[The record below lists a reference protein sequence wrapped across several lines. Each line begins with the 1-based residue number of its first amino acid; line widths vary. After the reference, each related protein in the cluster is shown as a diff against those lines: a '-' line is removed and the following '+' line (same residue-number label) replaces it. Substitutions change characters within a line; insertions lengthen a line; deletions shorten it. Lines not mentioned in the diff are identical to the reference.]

1 MLSLQ
6 PRANRSYQNL
16 PDGKR
21 KATIRAVNH
30 SSKQYL
36 TTRKGFTMMRCLL
49 AVLALLAIAFTQ
61 AVAQNKSEEPSLDGA
76 KIFIEPMQGD
86 LHPFIAAEIVRKKLP
101 VVIVMERKNADY
113 ILAGSFTKGDDN
125 KNQGIVQLLNVKD
138 KTLVWAGEAGDRLM
152 FFGGMSRGAQ
162 SKVADRII
170 NKMKNDLFSFQRT
183 DADHTQRNNWSGRR
197 PPNRG
202 GQAARD
208 GADPANVDSAKVRQ
222 PNRGGQ
228 AARDGAD
235 SANVDPAIARPPNRG
250 GQAARDGADSASVD
264 PAIARQK
271 YEEAVQNALGFKQG
285 VYSAT
290 EFPGTHGIF
299 IDNLMSDDSP
309 AALANIQ
316 AGDLLTELNNQKVRN
331 DSELSQVLE
340 SLGTGQE
347 VPVKVYRDGA
357 MTSSRIKIADR
368 ALPPS
373 QPKTELRDQG
383 FLGILDSFRRPLPGT
398 KKWGVEVKELHI
410 KSPAKLQGLRPGDVI
425 TEFNGHP
432 VKTTNEFNRNI
443 RAVKPGS
450 KVLVTFYRGGAEQ
463 KIEVIMGNRSEEIE
477 RIMRRRR

>member
-1 MLSLQ
+1 
-6 PRANRSYQNL
+6 
-16 PDGKR
+16 
-21 KATIRAVNH
+21 
-30 SSKQYL
+30 
-36 TTRKGFTMMRCLL
+36 
-49 AVLALLAIAFTQ
+49 
-61 AVAQNKSEEPSLDGA
+61 
-76 KIFIEPMQGD
+76 MQGD
-86 LHPFIAAEIVRKKLP
+86 LHPFIAAEIVKKKLP
-101 VVIVMERKNADY
+101 VVVVTERKNAEY
-113 ILAGSFTKGDDN
+113 ILAGSFIKGDDKWN
-125 KNQGIVQLLNVKD
+125 RTALGVTDKNQGSVQLLNLKD
-138 KTLVWAGEAGDRLM
+138 KTLVWAGEADDRSLIL
-152 FFGGMSRGAQ
+152 GGWSRGGQ

-183 DADHTQRNNWSGRR
+183 DADNIQRNNWNGRR

-208 GADPANVDSAKVRQ
+208 GADSAI
-222 PNRGGQ
+222 
-228 AARDGAD
+228 
-235 SANVDPAIARPPNRG
+235 VDPAITRPPNRG
-250 GQAARDGADSASVD
+250 GQAARDGADPAIVD
-264 PAIARQK
+264 PAITRPPNRGGQAARDGADPAIVDPARVRHK

-290 EFPGTHGIF
+290 EFPGIHGIF
-299 IDNLMSDDSP
+299 INNLMSDDSP

-316 AGDLLTELNNQKVRN
+316 AGDLLTELNNQQVRN

-340 SLGTGQE
+340 SLETGQE
-347 VPVKVYRDGA
+347 VQVKLYRDGA

-410 KSPAKLQGLRPGDVI
+410 NGPAKLSGLRPSDII

-432 VKTTNEFNRNI
+432 VKTPNEFNRHI

-450 KVLVTFYRGGAEQ
+450 KVAVKFYRGVTEQ
-463 KIEVIMGNRSEEIE
+463 KIEVIIGNRSEELE
-477 RIMRRRR
+477 RTMRRRR

>member
-1 MLSLQ
+1 
-6 PRANRSYQNL
+6 
-16 PDGKR
+16 
-21 KATIRAVNH
+21 
-30 SSKQYL
+30 
-36 TTRKGFTMMRCLL
+36 MRHCLL
-49 AVLALLAIAFTQ
+49 AVLALLALAFTQ
-61 AVAQNKSEEPSLDGA
+61 AVAQNKSEKPSLADA

-86 LHPFIAAEIVRKKLP
+86 LHPFIAAEIVKKKLP
-101 VVIVMERKNADY
+101 FVIVMERKNADY
-113 ILAGSFTKGDDN
+113 ILAGSFIKGDDN
-125 KNQGIVQLLNVKD
+125 KNQGSVQLLNVKD
-138 KTLVWAGEAGDRLM
+138 KTLVWAGEAGDRSM
-152 FFGGMSRGAQ
+152 FLGGWSRGGQ

-183 DADHTQRNNWSGRR
+183 DADHTQRNNLSERR

-208 GADPANVDSAKVRQ
+208 GAE
-222 PNRGGQ
+222 
-228 AARDGAD
+228 
-235 SANVDPAIARPPNRG
+235 PAIVDTAR
-250 GQAARDGADSASVD
+250 V
-264 PAIARQK
+264 RQK

-290 EFPGTHGIF
+290 EFPAIQGIF
-299 IDNLMSDDSP
+299 INNLMSDDSP

-316 AGDLLTELNNQKVRN
+316 AGDLLTELNNQQVRN

-340 SLGTGQE
+340 SLETGQE

-383 FLGILDSFRRPLPGT
+383 FLGILDSFRRPIPGT

-410 KSPAKLQGLRPGDVI
+410 NGPAKRSGLRPGDVI

-432 VKTTNEFNRNI
+432 VKTPNEFNRHI

-450 KVLVTFYRGGAEQ
+450 KVAVTFYRGVTEQ
-463 KIEVIMGNRSEEIE
+463 KVEMIMGNRSEEIE
-477 RIMRRRR
+477 RIIRRRR